1 MFQSPVNPTNMYK
14 VTVTLKHDGGRVRI
28 STVASTA
35 ATGIKMILDAEGAPA
50 RSIVRVHSKPL

>member
-1 MFQSPVNPTNMYK
+1 MYK